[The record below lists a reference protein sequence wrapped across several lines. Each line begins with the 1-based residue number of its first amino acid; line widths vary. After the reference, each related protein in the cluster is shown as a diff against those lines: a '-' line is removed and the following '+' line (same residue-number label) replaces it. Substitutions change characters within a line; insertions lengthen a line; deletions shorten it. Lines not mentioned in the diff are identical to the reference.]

1 MYIVKLAGD
10 VWMCRCF
17 QGGWYFT
24 YVEENAEKFSTYED
38 AVTAA
43 LAYCQGWSTYE
54 VVEKGDTNHEN
65 CSC

>member
-1 MYIVKLAGD
+1 MYIVKLGGG
-10 VWMCRCF
+10 VWLCRCF
-17 QGGWYFT
+17 QGGWQFT

-43 LAYCQGWSTYE
+43 LAYCQGWASYE
-54 VVEKGDTNHEN
+54 GVEKGDTNHEN

>member
-17 QGGWYFT
+17 QGGWHFT
-24 YVEENAEKFSTYED
+24 YVEENAEKTAVNVD

-43 LAYCQGWSTYE
+43 NCYCQGWSSYE
-54 VVEKGDTNHEN
+54 VIEKRDIHHEN